1 MINYIQY
8 NLFLKHKK
16 MERRLNKKLEEY
28 IIWFKTNLKDEILQL
43 NIDSINKD
51 KLIKKIFDYDRL
63 VLNEQDFC
71 KRKRVK
77 NVVPIYDRCCAKR
90 ASDQQC
96 TRRRKEGSEYCG
108 THIKG
113 TPHGCINSVNEDT
126 QQTQKVQ
133 VWAQD
138 IGGIIYYI
146 DNNQNV
152 YCPED
157 IMSEAVNPKIIAK
170 YELTNEV
177 YTIPSY
183 KI

>member
-1 MINYIQY
+1 
-8 NLFLKHKK
+8 
-16 MERRLNKKLEEY
+16 MERRINKKLEEY
-28 IIWFKTNLKDEILQL
+28 IIGFKTKLKEEIIKL
-43 NIDSINKD
+43 NIDTLDQD
-51 KLIKKIFDYDRL
+51 KLIKIIFDYDRL
-63 VLNEQDFC
+63 ILNEQDFS

-113 TPHGCINSVNEDT
+113 TPHGCINSLNNESQPT
-126 QQTQKVQ
+126 TKIQ

-138 IGGIIYYI
+138 IAGIVYYI

-157 IMSEAVNPKIIAK
+157 IMSETVNPKIIAK
-170 YELTNEV
+170 YELHNDT
-177 YTIPSY
+177 YSIPTF